1 MRQQDLFGN
10 GQQELDLEEAR
21 ARTVV
26 YPNPNRVRMRLHK
39 VLAEIR
45 GAREMPWDDD
55 TLGYHQLVFPQM
67 SRSLPAEEAAQLRFE
82 FEEEVKRLLAA

>member
-1 MRQQDLFGN
+1 MSQQDLFGSD
-10 GQQELDLEEAR
+10 QQELDLEERR

-26 YPNPNRVRMRLHK
+26 HPNPMRVRAHLLE
-39 VLAEIR
+39 VLREIR
-45 GAREMPWDDD
+45 GASQMPWDDD

-67 SRSLPAEEAAQLRFE
+67 SRSLPEDEAKQLCFE